1 MHRFNLSHR
10 VIQGLLDERGPLLVM
25 KLSDFGVSNSDQSIP
40 EASDDTSPYNS
51 NRAAQLYAPTWV
63 HERGVSD
70 VTSLVE
76 VV

>member
-1 MHRFNLSHR
+1 
-10 VIQGLLDERGPLLVM
+10 M